1 MSAFIS
7 AVVAI
12 TAAASAYSGYSQR
25 KSAKEASKRV
35 DAENKRIQGEADAAR
50 VANKLDREAGTED
63 VAKVQS
69 AGNSDSV
76 ISTGRRKR
84 AKTATV
90 SSGLG
95 L

>member
-7 AVVAI
+7 AIVAI
-12 TAAASAYSGYSQR
+12 TTAASVYSQR
-25 KSAKEASKRV
+25 KSAKEASKRA

-50 VANKLDREAGTED
+50 VANKLNREAGTED

-84 AKTATV
+84 AQTATV

>member
-1 MSAFIS
+1 MTAFVS

-12 TAAASAYSGYSQR
+12 SAAATVYSQR
-25 KSAKEASKRV
+25 QSAKAASKRA

-50 VANKLDREAGTED
+50 VANKLDREASTED

-84 AKTATV
+84 AQTASV

>member
-1 MSAFIS
+1 MTAFVS

-12 TAAASAYSGYSQR
+12 SAAATVYSQR
-25 KSAKEASKRV
+25 KSAKEASKRA
-35 DAENKRIQGEADAAR
+35 DSENKRIQGEADAAR
-50 VANKLDREAGTED
+50 VANNLNREAGTED

>member
-1 MSAFIS
+1 MTAFIS
-7 AVVAI
+7 AAVVI
-12 TAAASAYSGYSQR
+12 STAATVYSQR
-25 KSAKEASKRV
+25 KSAKEASKRA

-84 AKTATV
+84 AQTATV

>member
-12 TAAASAYSGYSQR
+12 TTAASVYSQR
-25 KSAKEASKRV
+25 KSAKEASKRA

-50 VANKLDREAGTED
+50 VANKLDREASTED

-84 AKTATV
+84 AQTATV

>member
-7 AVVAI
+7 AAVAI
-12 TAAASAYSGYSQR
+12 SAAASVYSQR
-25 KSAKEASKRV
+25 QSAKAASKRA

>member
-1 MSAFIS
+1 MTAFVSAAILIS
-7 AVVAI
+7 
-12 TAAASAYSGYSQR
+12 TAATVYSQR

-35 DAENKRIQGEADAAR
+35 DAENKRVQGEADAAR
-50 VANKLDREAGTED
+50 VANKLNREAGTED

-84 AKTATV
+84 ATTATV

>member
-1 MSAFIS
+1 MTAFIS
-7 AVVAI
+7 AAI
-12 TAAASAYSGYSQR
+12 VISAAASVYTQR
-25 KSAKEASKRV
+25 QSAKAASKRA
-35 DAENKRIQGEADAAR
+35 DAESKRVQSEADAAR
-50 VANKLDREAGTED
+50 VANKLNREAGTED

>member
-12 TAAASAYSGYSQR
+12 TTAANVYSQR
-25 KSAKEASKRV
+25 KSAKEASKRA

>member
-1 MSAFIS
+1 MTAFVS

-12 TAAASAYSGYSQR
+12 SAAATVYSQR
-25 KSAKEASKRV
+25 QSTKAASKRA
-35 DAENKRIQGEADAAR
+35 DAENKRVQGEADAAR
-50 VANKLDREAGTED
+50 VANKLNREAGTED

-84 AKTATV
+84 AQTATV

>member
-12 TAAASAYSGYSQR
+12 TTAASVYTQR
-25 KSAKEASKRV
+25 KSAKEASKRA
-35 DAENKRIQGEADAAR
+35 DTENKRIQGEADAAR
-50 VANKLDREAGTED
+50 VANKLDREAGAED

-69 AGNSDSV
+69 TGNSDSV

-84 AKTATV
+84 APTATV

>member
-1 MSAFIS
+1 MTAFIS

-12 TAAASAYSGYSQR
+12 SAAASVYSQR

-35 DAENKRIQGEADAAR
+35 DAENKRVQGEADAAR
-50 VANKLDREAGTED
+50 VANKLNREAGTED

>member
-12 TAAASAYSGYSQR
+12 STAASVYSQR
-25 KSAKEASKRV
+25 QSTKAASKRA

-50 VANKLDREAGTED
+50 VANKLDREASTED

>member
-1 MSAFIS
+1 MTAFIS

-12 TAAASAYSGYSQR
+12 SAAATVYSQR
-25 KSAKEASKRV
+25 KSAKEASKRA
-35 DAENKRIQGEADAAR
+35 DAESKRVQGEADAAR
-50 VANKLDREAGTED
+50 VANKLNREAGTED

-84 AKTATV
+84 ATTATV

>member
-7 AVVAI
+7 AIVAVVASS
-12 TAAASAYSGYSQR
+12 AASVASQR
-25 KSAKEASKRV
+25 KSAKEASKRA
-35 DAENKRIQGEADAAR
+35 DTENKRIQGEADAAR

>member
-1 MSAFIS
+1 MTAFIS

-12 TAAASAYSGYSQR
+12 SAAATVYSQR
-25 KSAKEASKRV
+25 KSSKEASKRA
-35 DAENKRIQGEADAAR
+35 DAESKRIQGEADAAR
-50 VANKLDREAGTED
+50 VANKLNREAGTED

-84 AKTATV
+84 ATTATV

>member
-12 TAAASAYSGYSQR
+12 VASSAASVYSQH
-25 KSAKEASKRV
+25 KSAKTASKRV

>member
-1 MSAFIS
+1 MTAFVS

-12 TAAASAYSGYSQR
+12 SAAASAYSGYSQR
-25 KSAKEASKRV
+25 KSAKEASKRA
-35 DAENKRIQGEADAAR
+35 DTENKRIQGEADAAR

-69 AGNSDSV
+69 AGNSDSS

>member
-1 MSAFIS
+1 MTAFVS

-12 TAAASAYSGYSQR
+12 SAAATVYTQR
-25 KSAKEASKRV
+25 KSAKEASKRA
-35 DAENKRIQGEADAAR
+35 DTENKRIQGEADAAR

>member
-1 MSAFIS
+1 MTAFIS

-12 TAAASAYSGYSQR
+12 STAASVYSQR
-25 KSAKEASKRV
+25 KSAKEASKRA

-50 VANKLDREAGTED
+50 VANKLDRDAGTED

-69 AGNSDSV
+69 SGNSDSV

-84 AKTATV
+84 AKAATV

>member
-1 MSAFIS
+1 MTAFIS

-12 TAAASAYSGYSQR
+12 TTAASVYTQR
-25 KSAKEASKRV
+25 KSAKEASKRA
-35 DAENKRIQGEADAAR
+35 DAESKRVQNEADAAR
-50 VANKLDREAGTED
+50 VANKLDREASTED

-84 AKTATV
+84 AQTATV

>member
-12 TAAASAYSGYSQR
+12 TTAASVYSQR
-25 KSAKEASKRV
+25 KSAKEASKRA
-35 DAENKRIQGEADAAR
+35 DAESKRVQGEADAAR
-50 VANKLDREAGTED
+50 VANKLNREAGTED

-84 AKTATV
+84 APTATV
-90 SSGLG
+90 ASGLG

>member
-1 MSAFIS
+1 MTAFVS

-12 TAAASAYSGYSQR
+12 SAAASVYSQR
-25 KSAKEASKRV
+25 KSAKEASKRA
-35 DAENKRIQGEADAAR
+35 DAENKRVQGEADAAR
-50 VANKLDREAGTED
+50 VANKLNREAGTED

-69 AGNSDSV
+69 AGNSESV

>member
-1 MSAFIS
+1 MTAFVS

-12 TAAASAYSGYSQR
+12 SAAATVYSQR
-25 KSAKEASKRV
+25 KSAKEASKRA
-35 DAENKRIQGEADAAR
+35 DTENKRIQGEADAAR
-50 VANKLDREAGTED
+50 VANKIDREAGTED

-84 AKTATV
+84 AQTATV

>member
-1 MSAFIS
+1 MTAFIT

-12 TAAASAYSGYSQR
+12 STAATIYTQR
-25 KSAKEASKRV
+25 KSAKEASKRA

>member
-7 AVVAI
+7 AIVAI
-12 TAAASAYSGYSQR
+12 TTAATVYSQR
-25 KSAKEASKRV
+25 QSTKAASKRA
-35 DAENKRIQGEADAAR
+35 DAENKRIQSEADAAR
-50 VANKLDREAGTED
+50 VANKLDREASTED

-84 AKTATV
+84 AQTATV

>member
-12 TAAASAYSGYSQR
+12 TTAATVYSQR
-25 KSAKEASKRV
+25 KSAKEASKRA
-35 DAENKRIQGEADAAR
+35 DAESKRVQGEADAAR

-84 AKTATV
+84 APTATV

>member
-1 MSAFIS
+1 MTAFIS

-12 TAAASAYSGYSQR
+12 SAAASVYSQR

-35 DAENKRIQGEADAAR
+35 DAENKRVQGEADAAR

-84 AKTATV
+84 ATTATV

>member
-1 MSAFIS
+1 MTAFVS

-12 TAAASAYSGYSQR
+12 TAAATVYSQR
-25 KSAKEASKRV
+25 KSAKEASKRA
-35 DAENKRIQGEADAAR
+35 DSENKRIQGEADAAR
-50 VANKLDREAGTED
+50 VANKLDREASTED
-63 VAKVQS
+63 VANVQS

-84 AKTATV
+84 ATTATV

>member
-12 TAAASAYSGYSQR
+12 TTAASVYTQR
-25 KSAKEASKRV
+25 KSAKEASKRA

-63 VAKVQS
+63 VAKIQS

-84 AKTATV
+84 ATTATV

>member
-12 TAAASAYSGYSQR
+12 TAAASVYSQR

-35 DAENKRIQGEADAAR
+35 DAENKRVQGEADAAR
-50 VANKLDREAGTED
+50 VANKLNREAGTED

-76 ISTGRRKR
+76 ISTGRRTR

>member
-7 AVVAI
+7 AIVAVVAS
-12 TAAASAYSGYSQR
+12 TAASVHSQR
-25 KSAKEASKRV
+25 KSAKAASKRV

-50 VANKLDREAGTED
+50 VANKLDREASTED

-84 AKTATV
+84 ATTATV

>member
-7 AVVAI
+7 AIVVAVASS
-12 TAAASAYSGYSQR
+12 AATVYSQR

>member
-1 MSAFIS
+1 MTAFIS
-7 AVVAI
+7 AIVAI
-12 TAAASAYSGYSQR
+12 STAATVYSQR
-25 KSAKEASKRV
+25 KSAKAAAKRADAESKRV
-35 DAENKRIQGEADAAR
+35 QGEADAAR
-50 VANKLDREAGTED
+50 VANKLNREAGTED

>member
-1 MSAFIS
+1 MTAFIS

-12 TAAASAYSGYSQR
+12 TAAATVYSQR
-25 KSAKEASKRV
+25 QSAKAASKRA

-69 AGNSDSV
+69 TGNSDSV

>member
-1 MSAFIS
+1 MTAFVS

-12 TAAASAYSGYSQR
+12 SAAATVYSQR
-25 KSAKEASKRV
+25 KASKEASKRA

>member
-7 AVVAI
+7 AIVAI
-12 TAAASAYSGYSQR
+12 TTAASVYSQR
-25 KSAKEASKRV
+25 KSAKEASKRA
-35 DAENKRIQGEADAAR
+35 DAENKRVQGEADAAR
-50 VANKLDREAGTED
+50 VANKLDREASTED

-84 AKTATV
+84 ATTATV

>member
-7 AVVAI
+7 AAI
-12 TAAASAYSGYSQR
+12 IISTAANVYTQR
-25 KSAKEASKRV
+25 KSAKEASKRA

-50 VANKLDREAGTED
+50 VANKLNREAGTED

-84 AKTATV
+84 AQTATV

>member
-1 MSAFIS
+1 MTAFIS

-12 TAAASAYSGYSQR
+12 SAAATVYSQR
-25 KSAKEASKRV
+25 KSAKEASKRA

-50 VANKLDREAGTED
+50 VANKLDREASTED

-84 AKTATV
+84 APTATV

>member
-12 TAAASAYSGYSQR
+12 TAAASVHSQR
-25 KSAKEASKRV
+25 KSAKAASKRV

-50 VANKLDREAGTED
+50 VANKLDREASTED